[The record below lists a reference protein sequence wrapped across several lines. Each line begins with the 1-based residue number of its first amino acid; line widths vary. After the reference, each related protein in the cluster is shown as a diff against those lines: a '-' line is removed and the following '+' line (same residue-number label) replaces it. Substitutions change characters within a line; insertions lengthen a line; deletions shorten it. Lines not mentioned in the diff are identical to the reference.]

1 MKKNETSN
9 RIGNMFVDV
18 GYNTAI
24 HAHIIYDTENKVMYA
39 VLNSER
45 MIVLVDENGKPKL
58 WNE

>member
-39 VLNSER
+39 VLNSEH
-45 MIVLVDENGKPKL
+45 MIALIDENGKPKL

>member
-1 MKKNETSN
+1 
-9 RIGNMFVDV
+9 MFVDV

-24 HAHIIYDTENKVMYA
+24 HAHIVYDTENKVMYA
-39 VLNSER
+39 VLNSEY